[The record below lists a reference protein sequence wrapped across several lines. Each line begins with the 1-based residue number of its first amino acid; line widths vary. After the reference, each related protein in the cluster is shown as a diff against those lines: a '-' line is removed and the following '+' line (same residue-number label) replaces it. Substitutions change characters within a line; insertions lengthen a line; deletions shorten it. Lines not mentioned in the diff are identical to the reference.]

1 MEGVY
6 TPRQRLIET
15 DIALLLGVS
24 RATLRAPLIRHQ
36 FRVILV
42 PGRKDESLAEHRE
55 ILSYLTGRDATGAE
69 RAMRR
74 HIAALRNSLQQA
86 NHPSIA

>member
-1 MEGVY
+1 V
-6 TPRQRLIET
+6 
-15 DIALLLGVS
+15 
-24 RATLRAPLIRHQ
+24 
-36 FRVILV
+36 
-42 PGRKDESLAEHRE
+42 EHRE

-86 NHPSIA
+86 NHASIA